1 MSQPLRTIEQSP
13 DPTGA
18 MLPDEMEHL
27 FEAIANYTYD
37 WESWMGP
44 DGRLRWVNPAV
55 ERMTGYA
62 VAECLTMPDY
72 PLPLIHEDDRPVIA
86 AHLATAAQGASGN
99 DVAFRIREKSGTV
112 RWVSV
117 SWQTLFDAGGT
128 VRGYRTSI
136 RDISARKA
144 AEDALRAAHAEAER
158 ANQAKSRFLAAAS
171 HDLRQPLQ
179 ALNMFVAALGATSVD
194 ARSREI
200 IGAIEDSLHAT
211 NDLLDSLLDVSR
223 LDAGILQVN
232 RRRLAIIDLLD
243 RMEAE
248 FAEPAREKGLEL
260 RVVPSSAVV
269 ETDPTLLDRI
279 IRNLTANAVR
289 YTDRGRVLIGCRRR
303 GGMLRVEVRDTGIG
317 IPAEKLRAVFE
328 EFYQIGNPERDRT
341 RGLGLGLAIVDRIA
355 KLLGHRV
362 DVWSRPGHGS
372 LFSIAVPLAEP
383 SATREGRASV
393 RQGRL
398 DGAFVVAIDDEPM
411 QLHAMTLLFR
421 RWGCDVLAAHSA
433 IEAMAQLAATNRR
446 PDAIVADYRLR
457 GDKTGAEAIVALR
470 EAVRGPVPGV
480 ILTGDT
486 EPGRMAE
493 AAASGFELL
502 YKPIDPVRLRDLLM
516 RLLPGFAILLGS

>member
-1 MSQPLRTIEQSP
+1 
-13 DPTGA
+13 
-18 MLPDEMEHL
+18 MEHL

-37 WESWMGP
+37 WESWMGL
-44 DGRLRWVNPAV
+44 DGRPRWINPAV

-62 VAECLTMPDY
+62 VAECLAMPDY
-72 PLPLIHEDDRPVIA
+72 PLPLIHDEDRPAVA
-86 AHLATAAQGASGN
+86 AHLARAAQGTSGN
-99 DVAFRIREKSGTV
+99 DVAFRIREKDGGI
-112 RWVSV
+112 RWASV
-117 SWQTLFDAGGT
+117 SWQTLFDADGV
-128 VRGYRTSI
+128 VRGYRTSV
-136 RDISARKA
+136 RDIGARKA
-144 AEDALRAAHAEAER
+144 AEDALRTAHAEAER

-179 ALNMFVAALGATSVD
+179 ALNMFVAALGATSLD

-223 LDAGILQVN
+223 LEAGVLQVN

-248 FAEPAREKGLEL
+248 FAEPAREKGLKL

-269 ETDPTLLDRI
+269 QTDPTLLDRI
-279 IRNLTANAVR
+279 LRNLTANAVR
-289 YTDRGRVLIGCRRR
+289 YTERGRVLIGCRRR
-303 GGMLRVEVRDTGIG
+303 GTMLRIEVRDTGIG
-317 IPAEKLRAVFE
+317 IPASKLQAVFE

-355 KLLGHRV
+355 DLLGHRV
-362 DVWSRPGHGS
+362 DVWSQPGRGS

-383 SATREGRASV
+383 SASPDDRAPM
-393 RQGRL
+393 RRGRL
-398 DGAFVVAIDDEPM
+398 DGAVIVAIDDEPA

-421 RWGCDVLAAHSA
+421 QWGCDVLAAHSA
-433 IEAMAQLAATNRR
+433 EEAITRLAASSRR

-457 GDKTGAEAIVALR
+457 DDRTGAEAIIALR
-470 EAVRGPVPGV
+470 DVMHAPIPGV

-486 EPGRMAE
+486 EPGRLAE

-502 YKPIDPVRLRDLLM
+502 YKPVDPARLRELLM
-516 RLLPGFAILLGS
+516 RLLPGLAILLGS